1 MEEEFEDDSEGAG
14 KKKRG
19 RKRTT
24 TAEAKAKKGGKVP
37 TLKIKLGKRKKDT
50 SVSLVRLLVSVDNVS
65 KNFSIHSGPSD
76 CLRQVLFLTIISRVF
91 DCCRIFYTI
100 IELYFGYNL

>member
-1 MEEEFEDDSEGAG
+1 MCMRTYIRVVALWFPQTAPKGRGRPRKSKVGEEVEEEFEDDSEGTS

-50 SVSLVRLLVSVDNVS
+50 SVSLVR
-65 KNFSIHSGPSD
+65 P
-76 CLRQVLFLTIISRVF
+76 
-91 DCCRIFYTI
+91 
-100 IELYFGYNL
+100 

>member
-1 MEEEFEDDSEGAG
+1 MDEEAEEEFDDDSEGLG

-24 TAEAKAKKGGKVP
+24 TAESKAKKGGKVP

-50 SVSLVRLLVSVDNVS
+50 SVSLVRLLVSVTRFNTDLYIVDLQMDLLIS
-65 KNFSIHSGPSD
+65 LEP
-76 CLRQVLFLTIISRVF
+76 VTIS
-91 DCCRIFYTI
+91 
-100 IELYFGYNL
+100 FG

>member
-1 MEEEFEDDSEGAG
+1 MRKQRKGVTICFPQTAPKGRGRPRKSKVGEEAEEEFEDDSEGTG

-50 SVSLVRLLVSVDNVS
+50 SVSLVR
-65 KNFSIHSGPSD
+65 P
-76 CLRQVLFLTIISRVF
+76 
-91 DCCRIFYTI
+91 
-100 IELYFGYNL
+100 